1 MTTIL
6 PADANGA
13 RALGGAHVILPA
25 FNEAEALP
33 DLLPRLA
40 EIAANGP
47 GLRAWVVDDG
57 STDDTAAIVRRGVE
71 GLDIR
76 LISHP
81 TNLGLGAA
89 LQSGIKA
96 VLQAAHDDDFVVVMD
111 ADDTHDVS
119 VIEAMTWKL
128 RAGADIVVASRF
140 VDNGDDQTA
149 PPFRRFLSRGAS
161 LVFRI
166 CLPITGPR
174 DFTSGFRAYRVS
186 LLRRA
191 TNHFGDALVT
201 ERGFA
206 CMVELLLKLRYCRPL
221 ITEVPMV
228 LRYDRKRTPSKLKLA
243 RTIVQYIKL
252 AVRDRLSPPPVRDL

>member
-1 MTTIL
+1 MTTIV

-13 RALGGAHVILPA
+13 RTLGAAHVILPA
-25 FNEAEALP
+25 HNEAEALP
-33 DLLPRLA
+33 PLLARLA
-40 EIAANGP
+40 GITSTTP
-47 GLRAWVVDDG
+47 GLCVWLVDDG
-57 STDDTAAIVRRGVE
+57 STDDTAAIARQGVD

-89 LQSGIKA
+89 LQSGISA

-111 ADDTHDVS
+111 ADDTHDVA
-119 VIEAMTWKL
+119 VIEPMTWKL
-128 RAGADIVVASRF
+128 RAGADVVVASRF
-140 VDNGDDQTA
+140 VASGDDQTA
-149 PPFRRFLSRGAS
+149 PPFRRLLSRGAA

-166 CLPITGPR
+166 CLPVNGPR
-174 DFTSGFRAYRVS
+174 DFTSGFRAYRVA

-191 TNHFGDALVT
+191 TRHFGEALIM

-206 CMVELLLKLRYCRPL
+206 CMVELLLKLRYCRPV

-243 RTIVQYIKL
+243 RTMGQYLKL